1 MEEQLQRRSCD
12 VNGLCTPLAVLKENV
27 DNLHDSV
34 TDIKRCEEEYF
45 MKTDLA
51 IEHQKNESA
60 KIYAELQ
67 KITNKLERQKS
78 FYAGVVF
85 AVTGIVGFVMY
96 FFKEIM
102 PHVKL

>member
-1 MEEQLQRRSCD
+1 MEDIFKRRSCD
-12 VNGLCTPLAVLKENV
+12 VNGLCTSLAVLRENV

-34 TDIKRCEEEYF
+34 AEIKKCKEEYF

-51 IEHQKNESA
+51 IEHQKSESA

-67 KITNKLERQKS
+67 KITNQLERQKS

-85 AVTGIVGFVMY
+85 AITGIVGFIMY
-96 FFKEIM
+96 AFKEII